1 MLSRKF
7 PSTVWGN
14 YMDSVSD
21 RQQGMEDFAKKTA
34 AVVGS
39 TAGYLQTRDVQQMM
53 DDVESAARR
62 NPMPALI
69 TAAALGVLIGAIL
82 RRG

>member
-1 MLSRKF
+1 MLFRKF

-14 YMDSVSD
+14 YMDSVLD
-21 RQQGMEDFAKKTA
+21 RQLSMEDFAMKTA

-39 TAGYLQTRDVQQMM
+39 TAGYLQSRDVQQMM
-53 DDVESAARR
+53 DDVEAAARR

-69 TAAALGVLIGAIL
+69 TAAALGVLIGAFL
-82 RRG
+82 RRA